1 MNIYK
6 EYLGNA
12 AGATDRQGVS
22 EIPEIEIRVERIRAA
37 IRAAFERSVGQP
49 NDALQMEEM
58 QSFLHFLREHFPSD
72 RFRAEE
78 QEIPKHL
85 VRTTDRNFIV
95 TVPGKTSESIMLVA
109 HYDTWAGFSKKAPG
123 ADDNSTGEEILK
135 QYLLQD
141 LLADDRPPLTHVYV
155 FAGSEEC
162 GTRGL
167 ISQVGLTA
175 ALSLISL
182 GISTLSPVYL
192 LASIPFL
199 PLMVYR
205 FGVTGTRHFV
215 TSLPEEEKASI
226 RAAIAVDSVGEG
238 TVYIPENEM
247 GANFIRALFPY
258 EGSEHLN
265 DLLEEAAHLHHI
277 PFHRFI
283 AGGTTDSVAFLEER
297 PILRAALRE
306 KHIPAAALITMSPGK
321 CSPFIAG
328 GKLHTSQ
335 DTPERVYA
343 EPLAQV
349 LTILDY
355 AFHILHGGQRPSRP
369 RHIAEH
375 HYARLYRHGDDYLVA
390 LKDAIEPNH
399 QNLNSIFRARG
410 TIHGSHAKL
419 SVEKILGW
427 GVETT
432 LDKEVRDLQPSAREV
447 PVRIL
452 ELEDEQTAIRFERPS
467 GRLRILEAT
476 WNRLLGGFERL
487 MGRYSFL
494 AMFGSA
500 ILVGL
505 IPTSILEWAV
515 VRYAAVGRFVAT
527 YYLWTVLGVIFFE
540 LAVLFRLFTRDL
552 PAWLDNAY
560 WHENR
565 ADNLRS
571 LRRTAYPPPT
581 KTS

>member
-1 MNIYK
+1 M
-6 EYLGNA
+6 E
-12 AGATDRQGVS
+12 
-22 EIPEIEIRVERIRAA
+22 
-37 IRAAFERSVGQP
+37 AFV
-49 NDALQMEEM
+49 
-58 QSFLHFLREHFPSD
+58 HFLKAHFPTD
-72 RFRAEE
+72 RFRAEK
-78 QEIPKHL
+78 QAIPKHL
-85 VRTTDRNFIV
+85 VRTTDCNFIV
-95 TVPGKTSESIMLVA
+95 TVPGESPESIVLVA
-109 HYDTWAGFSKKAPG
+109 HYDTWAGFSKRAPG

-135 QYLLQD
+135 QYLLHD
-141 LLADDRPPLTHVYV
+141 LLANDPPPLSHTYL

-167 ISQVGLTA
+167 VSQVGLTA

-182 GISTLSPVYL
+182 GISTVNPVYF

-215 TSLPEEEKASI
+215 TSLPERDKTLV

-238 TVYIPENEM
+238 AVYIPENEM

-297 PILRAALRE
+297 PVLPTGRRQ

-335 DTPERVYA
+335 DTPDRVYA

-355 AFHILHGGQRPSRP
+355 AFHILQGGERPARP
-369 RHIAEH
+369 RRISEH
-375 HYARLYRHGDDYLVA
+375 HYARLYRHGDDFLVA
-390 LKDAIEPNH
+390 LKDAVEPNN

-410 TIHGSHAKL
+410 TVDGPHAKL
-419 SVEKILGW
+419 RIEEILSW

-432 LDKEVRDLQPSAREV
+432 LDKEVKDFQPRARQV
-447 PVRIL
+447 PVRVL
-452 ELEDEQTAIRFERPS
+452 ELEDEETVIRFELPT
-467 GRLRILEAT
+467 GRARSIQAA
-476 WNRLLGGFERL
+476 WNRFRGWFERL

-494 AMFGSA
+494 AMFGCA
-500 ILVGL
+500 VVVGFV
-505 IPTSILEWAV
+505 PTSILEWAV
-515 VRYAAVGRFVAT
+515 VRYPGVGRLVADN
-527 YYLWTVLGVIFFE
+527 YLLTVLGVIFFE

-552 PAWLDNAY
+552 PAWMDNAY
-560 WHENR
+560 RHQNR
-565 ADNLRS
+565 ADNLAS
-571 LRRTAYPPPT
+571 LRRVKARP
-581 KTS
+581 